1 MMQRLFIG
9 LISFLCFVSLTWSV
23 AAQVNDDELE
33 KMLSNA
39 QSAAKKLNYS
49 GVFVYQQGNQIRTSR
64 ITHAND
70 GDVEVE
76 RLENLDGKPREYIRR
91 NREVTTY
98 FPEQK
103 LIQIEKNLVHEEFPA
118 LLNQATKFLADHYL
132 ISKAE
137 VRRVAGIECQVLN
150 LKPKDNMRYAYRL
163 CIDKKSGL
171 LLGIQTINTRS
182 EVLEQ
187 VAFTQLIIGEIDRA
201 NLKPSFANTNQWRV
215 ENITLSAQINSG
227 WQVKNLPTGFKK
239 TLEIKRLIP
248 ISGATATEAANRASN
263 QMIQMMFSDGLC
275 TISVFI
281 EPYTATRVEGS
292 LQQGA
297 LQVMQRRKGD
307 FWITVV
313 GEMPVNAV
321 ELVIASLQ
329 LSIR

>member
-1 MMQRLFIG
+1 MQQILFRLITCVC
-9 LISFLCFVSLTWSV
+9 LSLSALGV
-23 AAQVNDDELE
+23 QAQVGEDDIE
-33 KMLSNA
+33 KLLITTQA
-39 QSAAKKLNYS
+39 AAKKLSYS
-49 GVFVYQQGNQIRTSR
+49 GVFVYQQGNQIRTSK
-64 ITHAND
+64 IIHVNEA
-70 GDVEVE
+70 DVEIE
-76 RLENLDGKPREYIRR
+76 RLENLDGKPREYVRR

-98 FPEQK
+98 FPDQK

-118 LLNQATKFLADHYL
+118 SLNQASKSLADYYV

-150 LKPKDNMRYAYRL
+150 LKPKDAMRYAYRI

-187 VAFTQLIIGEIDRA
+187 VAFTQLTIGEVDRA
-201 NLKPSFANTNQWRV
+201 SLKPSSSNTSNWRV
-215 ENITLSAQINSG
+215 ENITLSGQVNSG
-227 WQVKNLPTGFKK
+227 WQVKNLPAGFKK
-239 TLEIKRLIP
+239 TLETKRLIP
-248 ISGATATEAANRASN
+248 ISGAAASDTGNRASH

-281 EPYTATRVEGS
+281 EPYIASRVEGS

-307 FWITVV
+307 YWITVV
-313 GEMPVNAV
+313 GEMPANAV
-321 ELVIASLQ
+321 EQVISSLQ
-329 LSIR
+329 LSTR